1 MSKFLKLCEKI
12 ENILNEAG
20 ELGTPP
26 QDNPTQ
32 PPQDN
37 PTQPPVETQPQ
48 PQPEPIQSEI
58 PLVSNDKIAKLANA
72 LKIFYSSPEPKLKN
86 EEINEIK
93 SLNPRNSSESED
105 IIGIIDKLTSI
116 FDPVS
121 IKTQPEDI
129 PTSSSE

>member
-12 ENILNEAG
+12 ENVLNEQD
-20 ELGTPP
+20 ELGTTP
-26 QDNPTQ
+26 QADATQ
-32 PPQDN
+32 QQGQ
-37 PTQPPVETQPQ
+37 TQIPAETQAETT
-48 PQPEPIQSEI
+48 PEPTKSEI
-58 PLVSNDKIAKLANA
+58 PIVSNDKIAKLANA
-72 LKIFYSSPEPKLKN
+72 LKIFYSNPEPKLKN

-105 IIGIIDKLTSI
+105 IVGIIDKLTSI

-129 PTSSSE
+129 KTSSSE